1 MAKANNSKKGKQSF
15 SLMLQNKG
23 LSQFGKIDGEIMSAN
38 YDEEAEVATG
48 TFGDVTITLTGVGPK
63 QFRVSTHKLLDT
75 LLVIFTQQTHYGD
88 MNPET
93 KVSFSIDDYLRI
105 TNTPVTKASRDKKR
119 KQLNADLDVLYSLSL
134 DYETQNKEKVRRERV
149 CTSYEIA
156 NSQVTFTFNGDLA
169 RTLTSSYF
177 TALPMTLLTLPDNNQ
192 NAYYIGKKLAEH
204 STYILNRERDTY
216 NILSVKKLLEACPS
230 IPSEETVRASG
241 RNFSVR
247 IKKPFIQALDI
258 LEDAGIIEWYF
269 CNSKKNPLTEEQK
282 ERFDFRSF
290 MNSYVCFT
298 MLEHE
303 NGIVKEH
310 IPDLPKKRKKKKNN
324 EDEHA

>member
-1 MAKANNSKKGKQSF
+1 MAKANSSKKGNQSF

-119 KQLNADLDVLYSLSL
+119 KQLNADLDVLY
-134 DYETQNKEKVRRERV
+134 
-149 CTSYEIA
+149 
-156 NSQVTFTFNGDLA
+156 
-169 RTLTSSYF
+169 
-177 TALPMTLLTLPDNNQ
+177 
-192 NAYYIGKKLAEH
+192 
-204 STYILNRERDTY
+204 
-216 NILSVKKLLEACPS
+216 
-230 IPSEETVRASG
+230 
-241 RNFSVR
+241 
-247 IKKPFIQALDI
+247 
-258 LEDAGIIEWYF
+258 
-269 CNSKKNPLTEEQK
+269 
-282 ERFDFRSF
+282 
-290 MNSYVCFT
+290 
-298 MLEHE
+298 
-303 NGIVKEH
+303 
-310 IPDLPKKRKKKKNN
+310 
-324 EDEHA
+324 